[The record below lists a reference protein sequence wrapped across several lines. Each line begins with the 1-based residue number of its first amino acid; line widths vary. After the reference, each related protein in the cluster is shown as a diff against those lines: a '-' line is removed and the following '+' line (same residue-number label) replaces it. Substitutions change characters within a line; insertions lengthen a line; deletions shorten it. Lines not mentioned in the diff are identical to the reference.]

1 MVLAILL
8 ATAPAAAP
16 AIVVVI
22 VIVPHLS
29 PITSD
34 LEDEILTSA
43 NNATTTS
50 SFTSGTTNDDGST
63 ASGTSGDD
71 VDDSA
76 AADPTDPTGPT
87 AYDDADHTY
96 HFTLLLRDGSTRT
109 LSIFLP
115 ALAFR
120 GRVLDAKRE
129 PGPARAR
136 QGLTNYNIAHQHNK
150 QSCHVKTGFHRSLY
164 YIPKMHR
171 PPVIGTLIQSRSD
184 MRFFL
189 PESSDRVLISNPYAE
204 PRGVTQGGEKK

>member
-34 LEDEILTSA
+34 FEDALFTSA

-63 ASGTSGDD
+63 ASGTSGGD

-109 LSIFLP
+109 ISYIIACVSIP
-115 ALAFR
+115 GHST
-120 GRVLDAKRE
+120 GRTTQQRAPL
-129 PGPARAR
+129 GAR
-136 QGLTNYNIAHQHNK
+136 QGLNQHQH
-150 QSCHVKTGFHRSLY
+150 L
-164 YIPKMHR
+164 P
-171 PPVIGTLIQSRSD
+171 
-184 MRFFL
+184 
-189 PESSDRVLISNPYAE
+189 PESA
-204 PRGVTQGGEKK
+204 

>member
-1 MVLAILL
+1 MGPPPCLAIVLAILL

-22 VIVPHLS
+22 VLVPYLS

-34 LEDEILTSA
+34 SEDALFTSA

-96 HFTLLLRDGSTRT
+96 HFTLLLRDGSKRT
-109 LSIFLP
+109 TFLYLLP
-115 ALAFR
+115 ALALSGLNST
-120 GRVLDAKRE
+120 GRSTRKTGPP
-129 PGPARAR
+129 PGAR
-136 QGLTNYNIAHQHNK
+136 QGPTQPRH
-150 QSCHVKTGFHRSLY
+150 
-164 YIPKMHR
+164 
-171 PPVIGTLIQSRSD
+171 PPHGPDLVI
-184 MRFFL
+184 
-189 PESSDRVLISNPYAE
+189 N
-204 PRGVTQGGEKK
+204 